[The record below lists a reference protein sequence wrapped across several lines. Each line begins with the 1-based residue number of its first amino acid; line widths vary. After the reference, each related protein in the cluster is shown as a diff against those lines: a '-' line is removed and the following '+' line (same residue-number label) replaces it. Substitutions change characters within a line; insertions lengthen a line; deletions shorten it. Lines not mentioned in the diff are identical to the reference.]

1 VSVSPWAAARRPPT
15 PDDFGDVSERTLI
28 ILNPVAGQG
37 DPERVRRQLGGAF
50 AARGVPFDLVETTGA
65 GDAEHAARRAA
76 ERGYRS
82 VVAVGGDGTVA
93 EAITGLAGSHVPL
106 GIIPQGTG
114 NQVAGNLG
122 IPTLLDRAVEVA
134 TQGMP
139 HPMDI
144 GVLDERRY
152 FALIAGAG
160 WDAEVM
166 TAATRQLK
174 DRWGF
179 GAYLLA
185 GARRAVTPPS
195 AHFTITAD
203 GESFEVD
210 AATVLV
216 ANVGHLFHE
225 LFPVELRI
233 GPGVSFHDGLLD
245 ICIFAPKNL
254 PQLAGLL
261 WKVALRRYTGDE
273 RMLYLQAREIR
284 IECDPP
290 IATQVDGDPYGQTP
304 LVARAVPDGVRV
316 LLPA

>member
-1 VSVSPWAAARRPPT
+1 MTRSPWAAARRPPAC
-15 PDDFGDVSERTLI
+15 DAFGEASERSLI
-28 ILNPVAGQG
+28 ILNPAAGQG
-37 DPERVRRQLGGAF
+37 EAERVRRHLGGAF
-50 AARGVPFDLVETTGA
+50 AVRNVPFDLVETTGS
-65 GDAEHAARRAA
+65 GDAERAARLAA
-76 ERGYRS
+76 GKGYRS

-106 GIIPQGTG
+106 GIVPQGTA
-114 NQVAGNLG
+114 NQLAANLG
-122 IPTLLDRAVEVA
+122 IPTLLERAVEVA
-134 TQGMP
+134 TEGMP

-144 GVLDERRY
+144 GVLEDGRY

-166 TAATRQLK
+166 TGATRQLK

-185 GARRAVTPPS
+185 GLRRAVTPPS

-203 GESFEVD
+203 GERFEVD

-216 ANVGHLFHE
+216 ANVGQLFHE
-225 LFPVELRI
+225 LFPVELTI

-245 ICIFAPKNL
+245 ICIFAPRNL
-254 PQLAGLL
+254 PQVAALL

-290 IATQVDGDPYGQTP
+290 IATQVDGDPYGETP
-304 LVARAVPDGVRV
+304 LIARAVPDGVRV
-316 LLPA
+316 LLPV